1 MIKKWRHCHGIDWTF
16 SHVSLDKSQSSDVPQ
31 LKYLQEN
38 QNNQVKK
45 TISNTE
51 NLKKKKKTK

>member
-38 QNNQVKK
+38 QNNQ
-45 TISNTE
+45 E
-51 NLKKKKKTK
+51 KKKKHKLHRKFKKTK

>member
-38 QNNQVKK
+38 QNNQG
-45 TISNTE
+45 
-51 NLKKKKKTK
+51 KKKHKLHRKFKKTK

>member
-45 TISNTE
+45 TISYKE
-51 NLKKKKKTK
+51 NLKNKKK